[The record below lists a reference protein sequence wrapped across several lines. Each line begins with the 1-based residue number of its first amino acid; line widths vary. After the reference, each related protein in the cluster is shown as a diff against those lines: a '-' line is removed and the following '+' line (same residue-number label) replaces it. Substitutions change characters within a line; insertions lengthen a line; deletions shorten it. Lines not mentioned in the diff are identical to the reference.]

1 MSDIQNELKA
11 LVNKSQELKDQ
22 HITKLVETILK
33 QQDFCI
39 KYNVDEAKAQLL
51 AQYYIE
57 DNIPQFKNIVKFGKV
72 MEEFDSRY
80 MPNIINDSP
89 EDRNVLFASSLCSGV
104 TRPDIVPTDLWK
116 Y

>member
-11 LVNKSQELKDQ
+11 LINKTQELKDA
-22 HITKLVETILK
+22 HIKTLIETILK

-39 KYNVDEAKAQLL
+39 KYDIDEAKAQLL

-57 DNIPQFKNIVKFGKV
+57 DNIPQFKNILMFGKV
-72 MEEFDSRY
+72 MDVSDKRHVPLICEIPEYLKF
-80 MPNIINDSP
+80 NIKPLCP
-89 EDRNVLFASSLCSGV
+89 EVNSLSTV
-104 TRPDIVPTDLWK
+104 DLSIWK